1 MLKAILKVSI
11 WKSQRLTA
19 WFFRYLGTESQGQSL
34 SMAMPLSPAFSNV
47 SESLVRA
54 TCTNKNCSL
63 RVYWARQDAFVISKC
78 YSANGGRNMKL
89 SKTVDILMFFVCY
102 CGMLQSTDHL
112 TSQIIFVYV
121 KKELDLPP
129 FKASL
134 KTVNIFYPCK
144 IPRSL
149 DDPVRGI

>member
-1 MLKAILKVSI
+1 
-11 WKSQRLTA
+11 
-19 WFFRYLGTESQGQSL
+19 
-34 SMAMPLSPAFSNV
+34 
-47 SESLVRA
+47 
-54 TCTNKNCSL
+54 
-63 RVYWARQDAFVISKC
+63 
-78 YSANGGRNMKL
+78 MKL
-89 SKTVDILMFFVCY
+89 SKTVDIFMFFVCY